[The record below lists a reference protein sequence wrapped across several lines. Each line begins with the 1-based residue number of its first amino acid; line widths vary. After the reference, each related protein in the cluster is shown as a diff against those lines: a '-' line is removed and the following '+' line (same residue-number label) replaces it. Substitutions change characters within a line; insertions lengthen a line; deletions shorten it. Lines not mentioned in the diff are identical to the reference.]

1 MKGLSDMKDLTKKR
15 RVIFCLTAGLIITHT
30 ATAIENPAG
39 LPPELAP
46 EITIIDNGHRLVEE
60 YRANGR
66 IFMIKIN
73 PKKGPA
79 YYLVDADGDGNF
91 DTQKSDLSP
100 NLLIPS
106 WVLFSWK

>member
-1 MKGLSDMKDLTKKR
+1 MKDLTKKLL
-15 RVIFCLTAGLIITHT
+15 CLTAGLIITHT
-30 ATAIENPAG
+30 TTAIENPAG

-79 YYLVDADGDGNF
+79 F
-91 DTQKSDLSP
+91 ILSMP
-100 NLLIPS
+100 MAMVTLIPR
-106 WVLFSWK
+106 KAIYHPTC